1 MIKNFFNNFVMYYKV
16 YKVINFSILFLPIN
30 IFFLKIFLPIKKI
43 KIFDFKDKRKVIY
56 LRADNL
62 ITHFRSNLFFVKEK
76 EVRHFIDEKLKK
88 DQIFFDIGANIGVFS
103 IYSAVRKNA
112 LVYSFEPEYSNLSIL
127 KENILKNRLYNNIF
141 PYSLAIGKNNNLT
154 NLHIADLTPGAAV
167 SSISNEKIKNTDE
180 GYQVVWKEGVVEM
193 KLDDICDQLKIIPN
207 MLKIDTDGNEN
218 NVLMGSE
225 NILKN
230 KKLKFIIMEK
240 PSNEKNRIN
249 AYEILKKNDYKEI
262 NIDNSRNSFWEK
274 VIN

>member
-30 IFFLKIFLPIKKI
+30 IFFLKLFLPIKKI
-43 KIFDFKDKRKVIY
+43 KIFDFKDKKKVIC

-76 EVRHFIDEKLKK
+76 EVRYFIDEKLKK

-112 LVYSFEPEYSNLSIL
+112 LVYSFEPEYSNLFIL
-127 KENILKNRLYNNIF
+127 KENILINRLYNNIF

-154 NLHIADLTPGAAV
+154 NLHIADSTPGAAV
-167 SSISNEKIKNTDE
+167 SSISNEKIKTTDE

-193 KLDDICDQLKIIPN
+193 KLDDICNQLNIIPN

-225 NILKN
+225 NVLKN
-230 KKLKFIIMEK
+230 KKLRFIIMEK
-240 PSNEKNRIN
+240 PSNEKNRIS